1 MPDLKALGAWAPL
14 LEKELHAPYFEE
26 LQKKV
31 ADAYAHTTVFP
42 PEADVFHAF
51 SLTPPE
57 RVRVVI
63 LGQDPYHEP
72 GQANGLAFS
81 VSRGVKLPPSLQNIY
96 KELEADLGVPAAKS
110 GDLTSWAQQGV
121 FLLNTVLSVRAHAA
135 NSHKDFGWQSFTDA
149 VIAALAEL
157 PQPVAFVLWGAQAQ
171 KKAALVE
178 KSPYPRLV
186 LQSPHPSP
194 LSAYR
199 GFFGS
204 RPFSQ
209 INAFLVSYGFSPV
222 DWKIPE
228 DAQKHS
234 PEG

>member
-1 MPDLKALGAWAPL
+1 MELEKLDAWRPL
-14 LEKELHAPYFEE
+14 LAEELKKPYFAALAER
-26 LQKKV
+26 V
-31 ADAYAHTTVFP
+31 DAAYETQTVFP
-42 PEADVFHAF
+42 PREELFTAF
-51 SLTPPE
+51 ELTPPE

-81 VSRGVKLPPSLQNIY
+81 VRPGIKLPPSLQNIY
-96 KELEADLGVPAAKS
+96 KELEADLSVPAAKN
-110 GDLTSWAQQGV
+110 GDLTSWARQGV
-121 FLLNTVLSVRAHAA
+121 FLLNTVLSVQAHRANA
-135 NSHKDFGWQSFTDA
+135 HKDFGWQTFTDA
-149 VIAALAEL
+149 VIAALGSL

-228 DAQKHS
+228 DAQNTAL
-234 PEG
+234 GG

>member
-1 MPDLKALGAWAPL
+1 MPDLKALGAWVPL

-31 ADAYAHTTVFP
+31 ADAYAHTAVFP

-209 INAFLVSYGFSPV
+209 INAFLAQHGQKQI
-222 DWKIPE
+222 DWQP
-228 DAQKHS
+228 
-234 PEG
+234 

>member
-1 MPDLKALGAWAPL
+1 MTPTLPPAWQALLKD
-14 LEKELHAPYFEE
+14 E
-26 LQKKV
+26 LQKPYWCSLEQRLG
-31 ADAYAHTTVFP
+31 AAYESGAVYP
-42 PEADVFHAF
+42 PAQQLFAAF
-51 SLTPPE
+51 ERTPPTC
-57 RVRVVI
+57 VRAVI

>member
-1 MPDLKALGAWAPL
+1 MAAINNDWLEALQG
-14 LEKELHAPYFEE
+14 EFKKPYYKKLFE
-26 LQKKV
+26 
-31 ADAYAHTTVFP
+31 TVNEEYRTRQIFP
-42 PEADVFHAF
+42 PAEDIFNAFH
-51 SLTPPE
+51 LTPLHK
-57 RVRVVI
+57 VKVVI
-63 LGQDPYHEP
+63 LGQDPYHNVN
-72 GQANGLAFS
+72 QAHGLSFS
-81 VSRGVKLPPSLQNIY
+81 VLPEQKEIPPSLQNIY

-171 KKAALVE
+171 KKAAVC
-178 KSPYPRLV
+178 KASSYPRLV
-186 LQSPHPSP
+186 LEAPHPSP

-209 INAFLVSYGFSPV
+209 LNAFLRAHDEQEI
-222 DWKIPE
+222 DWTI
-228 DAQKHS
+228 
-234 PEG
+234 

>member
-1 MPDLKALGAWAPL
+1 MTPTLPPAWQALLKG
-14 LEKELHAPYFEE
+14 E
-26 LQKKV
+26 LQKPYWLSLERRLG
-31 ADAYAHTTVFP
+31 AAYESGAVYP
-42 PEADVFHAF
+42 PAQQLFAAF
-51 SLTPPE
+51 ERTPPAC
-57 RVRVVI
+57 VRAVI

-81 VSRGVKLPPSLQNIY
+81 VNPGVKLPPSLQNIY

-110 GDLTSWAQQGV
+110 GDLTSWARQGV

-171 KKAALVE
+171 KKAALVK
-178 KSPYPRLV
+178 KSPYPRLI
-186 LQSPHPSP
+186 LESPHPSP

-228 DAQKHS
+228 DAQKQD

>member
-1 MPDLKALGAWAPL
+1 MTPTLPPAWQALLKD
-14 LEKELHAPYFEE
+14 E
-26 LQKKV
+26 LQKPYWRSLEQRLG
-31 ADAYAHTTVFP
+31 AAYESGAVYP
-42 PEADVFHAF
+42 PAQQLFAAF
-51 SLTPPE
+51 ERTPPAC
-57 RVRVVI
+57 VRAVI

-121 FLLNTVLSVRAHAA
+121 FLLNSVLSVRAHAA